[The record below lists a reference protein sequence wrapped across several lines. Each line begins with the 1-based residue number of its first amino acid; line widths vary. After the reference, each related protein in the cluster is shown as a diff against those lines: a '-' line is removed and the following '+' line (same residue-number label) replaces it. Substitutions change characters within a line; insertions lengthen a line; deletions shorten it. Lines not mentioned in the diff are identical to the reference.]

1 MVLVDT
7 PIWSLA
13 LRRTHTD
20 LNPRERLLTGALRDL
35 VRDGVAGIIG
45 PIRQEVLSGIRVESV
60 FRKLRDQ
67 LRAFDEPALEAAD
80 FEESAHIHN
89 QCRRRGIAGSP
100 IDFVICAAAIRR
112 GWQVF
117 TTDRDFARY
126 ADVVELKLYGVN

>member
-60 FRKLRDQ
+60 FENC
-67 LRAFDEPALEAAD
+67 AIS
-80 FEESAHIHN
+80 SAHSTSLPWKLPTLKNLPTFIIN
-89 QCRRRGIAGSP
+89 AEGGALL
-100 IDFVICAAAIRR
+100 
-112 GWQVF
+112 
-117 TTDRDFARY
+117 ARQSTS
-126 ADVVELKLYGVN
+126 